1 MGGSRRKYKRS
12 RAKVQVGLPRKNPHI
27 FKPAFNL
34 PPKLKTLI
42 DPSSKWDE
50 KGSVIEN
57 YKSFGVVSNPNY
69 LGVRSRTSHIVE
81 SDALQMPTA
90 DGDVAVSEFE
100 PIDSGSE
107 LEEDGEC
114 FLRLL
119 VDFLFR
125 FYLVFPFVWC
135 LIDELVVFARIVQ
148 LLDFCLMR
156 LAIDL
161 LFKASM
167 RR

>member
-12 RAKVQVGLPRKNPHI
+12 RAKVQVGLPRKNPNI

-81 SDALQMPTA
+81 SDDLQMPT
-90 DGDVAVSEFE
+90 DGDVAVSEFD

-114 FLRLL
+114 SSCLL

-125 FYLVFPFVWC
+125 FLFVWC

-148 LLDFCLMR
+148 LLGFCLMR
-156 LAIDL
+156 LAMNL